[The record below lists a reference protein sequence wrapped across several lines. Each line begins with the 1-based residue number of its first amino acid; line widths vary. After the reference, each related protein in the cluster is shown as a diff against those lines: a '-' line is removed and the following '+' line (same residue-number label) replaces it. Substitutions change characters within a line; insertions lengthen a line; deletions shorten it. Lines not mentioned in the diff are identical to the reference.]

1 MIIFGYDITLSDAT
15 FFLALVTAVSVIF
28 TAIVAWY
35 TRKLADHNKELVDQ
49 NSKLVIKNDEL
60 MRQNERHH
68 MDDARPIVIIEHDDN
83 IERYDARSIV
93 SSIKESGANLGN
105 NYATFS
111 LNGQLRNIGVGIALD
126 VTLMIR
132 FEKSSRKEIIAEFP
146 PLEAASGSRQLGA
159 IEFHTTTLDSDFL
172 GPNNQFKYNEYQSA
186 PGQLWEIYISYK
198 DIYGR
203 LFYTKHP
210 KNPQERWT
218 TLGEPEC
225 GIPPG
230 KSKEESSRELELCK
244 TNSQSGS
251 EWPGLHD

>member
-1 MIIFGYDITLSDAT
+1 MSLLSIAT
-15 FFLALVTAVSVIF
+15 FLLAGF
-28 TAIVAWY
+28 TAWMAKA
-35 TRKLADHNKELVDQ
+35 TSGLAKSNKKIIE
-49 NSKLVIKNDEL
+49 
-60 MRQNERHH
+60 QNERHH
-68 MDDARPIVIIEHDDN
+68 MDDARPIVIVEHNDN
-83 IERYDARSIV
+83 IEQYDTRSIV
-93 SSIKESGANLGN
+93 STIEESGANLGN

-111 LNGQLRNIGVGIALD
+111 VNGLLRNIGVGIALD

-146 PLEAASGSRQLGA
+146 PLEAASGSRQLGT
-159 IEFHTTTLDSDFL
+159 IEFHTTTLNSDFL
-172 GPNNQFKYNEYQSA
+172 GQNNRFKREEYQSA

-218 TLGEPEC
+218 SLGEPEC

-230 KSKEESSRELELCK
+230 KSKEEISRELDLCR
-244 TNSQSGS
+244 TSSQCHSGS
-251 EWPGLHD
+251 PFHYD